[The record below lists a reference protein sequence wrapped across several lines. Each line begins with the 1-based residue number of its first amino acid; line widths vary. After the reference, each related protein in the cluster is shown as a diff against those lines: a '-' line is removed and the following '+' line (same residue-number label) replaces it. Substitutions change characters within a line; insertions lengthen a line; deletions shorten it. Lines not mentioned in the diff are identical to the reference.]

1 MFWNQKA
8 LVDDPSRL
16 SSCLTK
22 LLREYRY
29 KTEKKEEKTRKVFN
43 KLLGDSPNGDI
54 GDKGGRAVVKCL
66 MKLNSAKLPASS
78 VHQKFSKS
86 VVDNAVIHYFNNDDE
101 FVYESFVTVLSD
113 LCLPLVLLY
122 GCPKSGRTTFLA
134 HITGNNFKGKEL
146 VWVNWRKIN
155 PNDLTLS
162 FSLKTLGIV
171 LFFLPVFGDGSNV
184 GGARRLFGKI
194 NAELSQL
201 VELIERE
208 PQIKKVHLIINWSSQ
223 AQLDETILDLDISS
237 LFPTQVLNFDHKTH
251 PEVRYEQFLGA
262 CKRLSRTE
270 DTIIYTH
277 TLFDEL
283 EVAENIWKTIWDITW
298 KS

>member
-86 VVDNAVIHYFNNDDE
+86 VVDNVSFDRKKCTRDE
-101 FVYESFVTVLSD
+101 T
-113 LCLPLVLLY
+113 
-122 GCPKSGRTTFLA
+122 
-134 HITGNNFKGKEL
+134 H
-146 VWVNWRKIN
+146 
-155 PNDLTLS
+155 
-162 FSLKTLGIV
+162 
-171 LFFLPVFGDGSNV
+171 LFF
-184 GGARRLFGKI
+184 
-194 NAELSQL
+194 
-201 VELIERE
+201 
-208 PQIKKVHLIINWSSQ
+208 
-223 AQLDETILDLDISS
+223 T
-237 LFPTQVLNFDHKTH
+237 LN
-251 PEVRYEQFLGA
+251 
-262 CKRLSRTE
+262 
-270 DTIIYTH
+270 
-277 TLFDEL
+277 
-283 EVAENIWKTIWDITW
+283 
-298 KS
+298 